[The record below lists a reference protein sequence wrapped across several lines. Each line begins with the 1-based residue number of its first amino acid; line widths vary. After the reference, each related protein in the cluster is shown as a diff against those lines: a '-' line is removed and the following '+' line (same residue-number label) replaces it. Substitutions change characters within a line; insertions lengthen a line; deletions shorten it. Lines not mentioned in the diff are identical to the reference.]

1 MKFARWWRRWG
12 AAWKRLPLP
21 FHLRRGREGEDA
33 ARRHLS
39 ERGLVFLT
47 ANYRTLRGEI
57 DLIFR
62 DGACLVFV
70 EVKTRSTHAWH
81 RPARAVD
88 ARKRRALSRVALEY
102 LRELAEPRVPVR
114 FDVVEVWMSDAGDGG
129 VAAVRHLPNMF
140 PLSAPYRH
148 G

>member
-1 MKFARWWRRWG
+1 MKIPRWWSRWT
-12 AAWKRLPLP
+12 AAWRGLPLP

-33 ARRHLS
+33 ARRYLT

-57 DLIFR
+57 DLVFR
-62 DGACLVFV
+62 EGGCLVFV
-70 EVKTRSTHAWH
+70 EVKTRSTRAWQ

-102 LRELAEPRVPVR
+102 LRELPEPRVPVR
-114 FDVVEVWMSDAGDGG
+114 FDVVEVWMSDAEDGG

-140 PLSAPYRH
+140 TFSAPYRH